1 MPKQKS
7 HRGLLKRIKL
17 TKSGK
22 VRFKAPNS
30 RHIKSNKTGT
40 QVQSYRKSRYARTGD
55 LHFGAGA
62 ARVSVPGL
70 SQARTVKL
78 EADILGENRRIAQQ
92 NRRHFEAHGVTALN
106 LLSSPGSGKTTLLC
120 ATIEALRA
128 RAPVMSMPSSRNS
141 WSSAPAATAPLV
153 SRC

>member
-40 QVQSYRKSRYARTGD
+40 QVQSYR
-55 LHFGAGA
+55 
-62 ARVSVPGL
+62 
-70 SQARTVKL
+70 
-78 EADILGENRRIAQQ
+78 
-92 NRRHFEAHGVTALN
+92 
-106 LLSSPGSGKTTLLC
+106 
-120 ATIEALRA
+120 
-128 RAPVMSMPSSRNS
+128 
-141 WSSAPAATAPLV
+141 
-153 SRC
+153 

>member
-40 QVQSYRKSRYARTGD
+40 QVQSYRKSRYARSGD
-55 LHFGAGA
+55 L
-62 ARVSVPGL
+62 RYLKKLLNRGL
-70 SQARTVKL
+70 RSEEQHV
-78 EADILGENRRIAQQ
+78 ADD
-92 NRRHFEAHGVTALN
+92 
-106 LLSSPGSGKTTLLC
+106 K
-120 ATIEALRA
+120 A
-128 RAPVMSMPSSRNS
+128 RAK
-141 WSSAPAATAPLV
+141 AAAEAAK
-153 SRC
+153 

>member
-1 MPKQKS
+1 MPGDGDSAILVDSRRIPRSGRNTLTMPKQKS

-55 LHFGAGA
+55 LRYLKKLLNRGLRSEEQHVADEKAREASKA
-62 ARVSVPGL
+62 A
-70 SQARTVKL
+70 AK
-78 EADILGENRRIAQQ
+78 
-92 NRRHFEAHGVTALN
+92 
-106 LLSSPGSGKTTLLC
+106 
-120 ATIEALRA
+120 
-128 RAPVMSMPSSRNS
+128 
-141 WSSAPAATAPLV
+141 
-153 SRC
+153 